1 MKTKSM
7 KKETPKTSALMTV
20 LIAVVL
26 LTAAALTAVYVVDF
40 WGNDSKGGVPS
51 DNLEAALKLQNAG
64 YTVEYESEQMLSSLT
79 TEASDHYNIAF
90 SGKITAYLE
99 VYDTETKELK
109 AEIFYMEY
117 AEDAELLYQKM
128 KEGWE
133 FSKEEGELRYSG
145 NTVYMGKSEALNAL
159 EK

>member
-1 MKTKSM
+1 MKTENM
-7 KKETPKTSALMTV
+7 KKETPKMPVWITV

-26 LTAAALTAVYVVDF
+26 LTAAVLTAIFVVDF
-40 WGNDSKGGVPS
+40 RGNDSKGGVPS

-64 YTVEYESEQMLSSLT
+64 YTVEYESEQMLTSLT
-79 TEASDHYNIAF
+79 TEASDYYKIAF

-99 VYDTETKELK
+99 AYDTETKELQ

-117 AEDAELLYQKM
+117 AEDAKLLYQKM
-128 KEGWE
+128 KEEWK
-133 FSKEEGELRYSG
+133 FTKEEGELRYSG
-145 NTVYMGKSEALNAL
+145 NTVYMGKSEALNAF